1 MPKFFKVR
9 PRVTKQT
16 NNDVLYSH
24 MEVVVETKRNT
35 SNPLKYG
42 FDEIKEAYIKR
53 FNFDIDKEGC
63 GPDDFAWDE
72 I

>member
-16 NNDVLYSH
+16 NNDVLYPH
-24 MEVVVETKRNT
+24 MEVVIETKSNT
-35 SNPLKYG
+35 SNPLIYG

-53 FNFDIDKEGC
+53 FDFDIDKEGC
-63 GPDDFAWDE
+63 VPDDFACDE